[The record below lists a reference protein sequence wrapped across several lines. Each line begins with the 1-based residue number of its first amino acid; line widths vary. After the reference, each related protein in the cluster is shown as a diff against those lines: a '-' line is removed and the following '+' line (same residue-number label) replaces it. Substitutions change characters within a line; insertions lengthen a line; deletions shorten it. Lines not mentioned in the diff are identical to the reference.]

1 MELLKHLFEN
11 ADLPTDFKEKTT
23 TLFEAAVDE
32 KVKAELV
39 SIQESY
45 DAKVAEAKTDFLAE
59 ATATVDTVI
68 EETILEWAKENAVA
82 LDAQIKGQ
90 IAESFLSGLKGIFE
104 QADIEIN
111 GGTASNEIVKL
122 NTSLTEAVARATA
135 AETALVEATTKLTQ
149 LKVKEIIEAVTV
161 GLADTVAHRVAKL
174 CEAFEFKTE
183 ADFKA
188 KVAMVMEAVTGIKG
202 TVDVDGAIVAV
213 TSAKGTVS
221 DTVSTEAGAAGAED
235 GELVVKPAGNSVTSA
250 EGDKGVGTKVAMDP
264 LKETYEAQRDLHA
277 PHLESDMVAETMK
290 LFKR

>member
-45 DAKVAEAKTDFLAE
+45 DAKVADAKTAFLAE

-82 LDAQIKGQ
+82 LDSQIKGQ
-90 IAESFLSGLKGIFE
+90 IAESFLTSLKGVFE
-104 QADIEIN
+104 KADIEIH
-111 GGTASNEIVKL
+111 GGTASTEIAK
-122 NTSLTEAVARATA
+122 LTESLNEAAARTVA
-135 AETALVEATTKLTQ
+135 AETALVEAESKLTQ
-149 LKVKEIIEAVTV
+149 LKVKEIIESVTA

-202 TVDVDGAIVAV
+202 TADADGTIVAV
-213 TSAKGTVS
+213 TSTKGAVS
-221 DTVSTEAGAAGAED
+221 DKVSTEAGTAGAED
-235 GELVVKPAGNSVTSA
+235 GELLTKPAGNSVTSA

-264 LKETYEAQRDLHA
+264 LKETYDAQRALHA